1 MTTSPTQLEEHLIE
15 ILLSPDIRQSLR
27 NDIEK
32 LYNYI
37 AKLYSSN
44 GLTNI
49 DSIEIPLVFNDIPN
63 PPCGK
68 IAEPREIVKADNEL
82 FRAKCSLKNVLAGR
96 IFMAFASLVDEN
108 DIATEGRGNFIRYS
122 IPASSV
128 LGGIDAGGDYYKE
141 LKKAAHSLLDKKLF
155 RKIGKNGFQGYTLF
169 ATIICEN
176 GIITGEFHQELKPF
190 FLEVKKNF
198 TKLNLHQYLNLPSI
212 YSQQL
217 FGFLQSWHDQPE
229 IKIPVHDL
237 HERLDTPVS
246 LRKNFKDFR
255 VRVLEK
261 AHKDIT
267 GLTSL
272 RYEWEPVKKGR
283 AVVAVR
289 FIFSRRRAL
298 PVAKAKEA
306 EAQAK
311 GSTRDNRAFHA
322 ALACAKRKEGYCSSQ
337 DNKPHICKMC
347 VDNTMCK
354 AVALRLEMP
363 ETQPPA
369 VLPVYTPPVDGTEG
383 E

>member
-1 MTTSPTQLEEHLIE
+1 MAKSE
-15 ILLSPDIRQSLR
+15 IVVPH
-27 NDIEK
+27 
-32 LYNYI
+32 
-37 AKLYSSN
+37 AM
-44 GLTNI
+44 
-49 DSIEIPLVFNDIPN
+49 
-63 PPCGK
+63 
-68 IAEPREIVKADNEL
+68 VKADNEL
-82 FRAKCSLKNVLAGR
+82 FRAKYGMKNTLAGR

-128 LGGIDAGGDYYKE
+128 IGDIDAGGDYYKE
-141 LKKAAHSLLDKKLF
+141 LKQAAHSLLDQKLF

-169 ATIICEN
+169 STIIYEN

-190 FLEVKKNF
+190 FLAVKKNF
-198 TKLNLHQYLNLPSI
+198 TRLSLNQYLKLPSI

-217 FGFLQSWHDQPE
+217 FGFLKSWHDQPE
-229 IKIPVHDL
+229 IEVSVQEL
-237 HERLDTPVS
+237 HEMLSTPNS
-246 LRKNFKDFR
+246 LKRDFFNFK

-272 RYEWEPVKKGR
+272 QYEWEPIKKGR

-311 GSTRDNRAFHA
+311 SSAGNNRAFQSA
-322 ALACAKRKEGYCSSQ
+322 VTCAENKGQCCTFQ
-337 DNKPHICKMC
+337 DNKPRVCAICIKLGICKE
-347 VDNTMCK
+347 VSFI
-354 AVALRLEMP
+354 
-363 ETQPPA
+363 Q
-369 VLPVYTPPVDGTEG
+369 
-383 E
+383 

>member
-1 MTTSPTQLEEHLIE
+1 MTTSPTQIEDRLEEHFFE
-15 ILLSPDIRQSLR
+15 ILLSPDTRKFLHKNI
-27 NDIEK
+27 DK
-32 LYNYI
+32 LY
-37 AKLYSSN
+37 KLFISN
-44 GLTNI
+44 GLTSI
-49 DSIEIPLVFNDIPN
+49 DSIEIPLVFNDIPQSL
-63 PPCGK
+63 CGK

-82 FRAKCSLKNVLAGR
+82 FRAKYSLKSVLAGR

-128 LGGIDAGGDYYKE
+128 LGGIDAGGDCYKD

-169 ATIICEN
+169 ATIIYKN
-176 GIITGEFHQELKPF
+176 GIITGEFHQDLKPF

-198 TKLNLHQYLNLPSI
+198 TKLNLSQYLNLPSI

-217 FGFLQSWHDQPE
+217 FCFLQSWHDQPE
-229 IKIPVHDL
+229 IKIPVHEL
-237 HERLDTPVS
+237 HERLDTPIS

-267 GLTSL
+267 GLTPMQ
-272 RYEWEPVKKGR
+272 YEWEPVKKGR

-311 GSTRDNRAFHA
+311 GREQAIAVFQA
-322 ALACAKRKEGYCSSQ
+322 ALACAKRKDGYCSSQ

-347 VDNTMCK
+347 VDKTMCK
-354 AVALRLEMP
+354 SVALRLEMP
-363 ETQPPA
+363 ETQPPP
-369 VLPVYTPPVDGTEG
+369 VLPVYTPVDGTE
-383 E
+383 EA